1 MFTVNLKIFFL
12 VEQFHLADFGLIRKS
27 RLVDLITPHDH
38 AKQKIGAAKV
48 PKKYFPKKIV
58 FFNLS
63 AQKGREGVRFVQ
75 LDHKNAIK
83 HKNRGPPR
91 FPTAVHLQYVCKL
104 SFEFCNHLIII
115 II

>member
-1 MFTVNLKIFFL
+1 L

-63 AQKGREGVRFVQ
+63 AQKGREGVRFVK
-75 LDHKNAIK
+75 LDHENAIK
-83 HKNRGPPR
+83 HENREPPR
-91 FPTAVHLQYVCKL
+91 FPTAVYLQYVCKF
-104 SFEFCNHLIII
+104 SFALCFYPIII